1 MREKMIEAIKSHAR
15 GHIDKHVA
23 NVEIQLNNPV
33 GVATHPDHIETIEK
47 ELKEIARYEEQLEVI
62 SKHFE
67 KKDPFKS

>member
-33 GVATHPDHIETIEK
+33 GVAT
-47 ELKEIARYEEQLEVI
+47 QN
-62 SKHFE
+62 
-67 KKDPFKS
+67 KDLQKGLVVENKT